1 MLQTGFRIQPNW
13 DKALSENE
21 KYIWFHQYDT
31 VSTKYHKLE
40 NRGFSLVPD
49 NQNVFCALVTPKLLK
64 LSSENPVIN
73 KFFQCPDSSF
83 DVLSGISRNAGH
95 NSVTCNHQPRPHVF
109 SFDVSA
115 SGEHF
120 IASFTGS
127 SVYLY
132 ETITGNIRRSLEG
145 HVGDVY
151 TCKFFP
157 SGLVALTA
165 GSDMQLKIWCL
176 ITGRCAATLGL
187 NCTNSN
193 NKNEPGGHRTGILDT
208 AIIDRGRN
216 IASIDRLGWLR
227 VWDVATQTCISAIP
241 VTLSAIK
248 PHTVSSTVLEEITCL
263 AIRKHPSL
271 PIQTADLINPDSWY
285 EVQETSS
292 TTAQEVATSDAL
304 IAVGTGTNAS
314 VRLYELGARQKG
326 CVAQCTLPSASGSVE
341 ACAFPEDIPIPFSKE
356 IQFIDVPRSCVSS
369 FMDYGIFAGGQQGEL
384 ASWDIRQT
392 KQPLWQL
399 THEKGAVQQIRV
411 CRRPNCQYLLL
422 VVSRNDGR
430 TLVYPYDPA
439 TAHSNAQIPTSLELT
454 GVNCEPICGLSMV
467 YKPSGEIGVWNAAR
481 GGTVNH
487 YIKLLDEITFKNL

>member
-1 MLQTGFRIQPNW
+1 ML
-13 DKALSENE
+13 A
-21 KYIWFHQYDT
+21 
-31 VSTKYHKLE
+31 
-40 NRGFSLVPD
+40 
-49 NQNVFCALVTPKLLK
+49 
-64 LSSENPVIN
+64 N
-73 KFFQCPDSSF
+73 KKVDE
-83 DVLSGISRNAGH
+83 GR
-95 NSVTCNHQPRPHVF
+95 
-109 SFDVSA
+109 
-115 SGEHF
+115 
-120 IASFTGS
+120 
-127 SVYLY
+127 
-132 ETITGNIRRSLEG
+132 TGNIGNDGEDRVSVVSAVTAQARHLPVQPAVKCSPPKRSVSDTSLNVGGHIATAATSGPDKTITFPICSNVDVSTDGKWITRKRRRRSLEG
-145 HVGDVY
+145 HVGDIY

-227 VWDVATQTCISAIP
+227 LWDVATQTCISAIP
-241 VTLSAIK
+241 VTLSAVK

-271 PIQTADLINPDSWY
+271 PIQTADLINPDSWNAALAFTSAS
-285 EVQETSS
+285 VQETSS

-369 FMDYGIFAGGQQGEL
+369 FMDYGIFAGNQQGEL

-439 TAHSNAQIPTSLELT
+439 TAHNDAQIPTSLELT
-454 GVNCEPICGLSMV
+454 GVNCEPVCGLSMV

-487 YIKLLDEITFKNL
+487 YTKLLDEITFKNL

>member
-1 MLQTGFRIQPNW
+1 MLQKGFRIQPNW

-21 KYIWFHQYDT
+21 KYIWFYQYDI

-40 NRGFSLVPD
+40 NRGLSLVPD
-49 NQNVFCALVTPKLLK
+49 NQNVSCDLVSPKLLK

-83 DVLSGISRNAGH
+83 DISGGISRN
-95 NSVTCNHQPRPHVF
+95 PRPHVS

-127 SVYLY
+127 SVKLY
-132 ETITGNIRRSLEG
+132 DAQTGHIRRSLEG

-187 NCTNSN
+187 NGTDSN

-216 IASIDRLGWLR
+216 VASIDRLGWLR
-227 VWDVATQTCISAIP
+227 LWDVATQTCISAIP
-241 VTLSAIK
+241 VTISAVK
-248 PHTVSSTVLEEITCL
+248 PYTISSTVPEEITCL
-263 AIRKHPSL
+263 AIRKHSGL
-271 PIQTADLINPDSWY
+271 PIQTANPITSDSWY
-285 EVQETSS
+285 KVQETSS

-314 VRLYELGARQKG
+314 VRLYELAARQKG
-326 CVAQCTLPSASGSVE
+326 CVIQCTLPSGSGSVG
-341 ACAFPEDIPIPFSKE
+341 ACAFPEEIPIPFSKE

-369 FMDYGIFAGGQQGEL
+369 FMDYGIFAGSQQGDL

-411 CRRPNCQYLLL
+411 CRRANCQYLLL
-422 VVSRNDGR
+422 VVSRSDGR

-439 TAHSNAQIPTSLELT
+439 TAHSDAQIPISLELT
-454 GVNCEPICGLSMV
+454 GVNCESICGLSMV
-467 YKPSGEIGVWNAAR
+467 YKSSGGIGVWSATR
-481 GGTVNH
+481 SGIVNQ
-487 YIKLLDEITFKNL
+487 YTKLSDEITFRNL